1 MWDNIIDQQ
10 LTQNDCG
17 ISAVKTCYNFFNV
30 SISREYIKEKIYL
43 DENGAS
49 FKELSNFFNNHGLS
63 SEFKLVEFEDEV
75 ENIAYLQNLTPFIL
89 AIRKKNELH
98 YIIITEIKKNKLK
111 VLDPTKSS
119 FYYSTFQSLRN
130 EIYYSKNYI
139 ELTEIEDKLFYLTN
153 KELKK
158 YGVSV
163 NDIIIHES
171 ITSVYNKSIYFS
183 YIKENFGFK
192 SFEAEKMFLN
202 DLLFNQDAP
211 SIPNQFKSLKL
222 KKDLVQIKAP
232 LILSVKKNEN
242 NDTEIPE
249 NVEQNIYLKLLKSL
263 GSNKR
268 LWYIYIFSALFAA
281 TTTQLTVFIN
291 QILIDNVL
299 PSFQMNILI
308 VFAIGVGLFKLL
320 DLIIN
325 QYKNFV
331 GIHLGNLLDK
341 YFLSVFDSKLN
352 DFSIAYTQS
361 YRRGDLTERLSD
373 SLRLKRFF
381 VQFFTQI
388 LVDSSVAVYSL
399 IILFII
405 NWKLSL
411 IVACVLVLFY
421 FWFKIITPY
430 LKSNERIRFQ
440 KKADLFSKMIEKID
454 GLQVIKSFKLE
465 NLISNNVITSIDK
478 LIRIQT
484 KVGYISLLNKTIV
497 SIITLIASLLIIIFL
512 AKESI
517 LHQTIS
523 LGQIITFILL
533 SGRVFYSLSNLLKEN
548 LSLQE
553 HEVIL
558 RRFFD
563 FNEPSNNKNQNQGG
577 ITDFEISGISLK
589 NIEFGYNPD
598 KIIIKDLNLH
608 IVKNDKIR
616 IFGKNG
622 SGKSTLSKILSLLYQ
637 PLNGII
643 EVNDTISKFYN
654 TNKLREKILLVSNED
669 ILFNETIEF
678 NISLGNKISTRKI
691 IELSK
696 QIDFYELISETEEGL
711 DFMVSE
717 GGKNLSTG
725 QRKKILILRALVSK
739 AEILI
744 LDEVL
749 SGLDSDSRTKIENVL
764 NIIEKTLII
773 ISHEDVHN
781 INFNKEFIIKNGELN
796 KL

>member
-17 ISAVKTCYNFFNV
+17 ISVVKTCYNFFNI

-49 FKELSNFFNNHGLS
+49 FKELSDFFNNHGLLA
-63 SEFKLVEFEDEV
+63 EFKLIEFEDEI
-75 ENIAYLQNLTPFIL
+75 ENIAYLQKLTPFIL

-98 YIIITEIKKNKLK
+98 YIIIAEIKKNKLK

-119 FYYSTFQSLRN
+119 FYYSTFQSLN
-130 EIYYSKNYI
+130 KEIYYSKNYI
-139 ELTEIEDKLFYLTN
+139 ELIEIKDKIFHLTN

-158 YGVSV
+158 YGVNV

-232 LILSVKKNEN
+232 LILTVKKNEN
-242 NDTEIPE
+242 NDTEIQE
-249 NVEQNIYLKLLKSL
+249 NVEQNIYFKLLKSL

-331 GIHLGNLLDK
+331 GIHLGNLLDQ

-411 IVACVLVLFY
+411 IVACVLILFY
-421 FWFKIITPY
+421 FWFKVITPY

-465 NLISNNVITSIDK
+465 NLISNNVINSIDK

-533 SGRVFYSLSNLLKEN
+533 SGRMFYSLSNLLKEN

-563 FNEPSNNKNQNQGG
+563 FNEPPNDKNQNKSG
-577 ITDFEISGISLK
+577 ITDFEISDISLK
-589 NIEFGYNPD
+589 NIEFG
-598 KIIIKDLNLH
+598 
-608 IVKNDKIR
+608 IVI
-616 IFGKNG
+616 
-622 SGKSTLSKILSLLYQ
+622 
-637 PLNGII
+637 
-643 EVNDTISKFYN
+643 
-654 TNKLREKILLVSNED
+654 
-669 ILFNETIEF
+669 
-678 NISLGNKISTRKI
+678 
-691 IELSK
+691 
-696 QIDFYELISETEEGL
+696 
-711 DFMVSE
+711 
-717 GGKNLSTG
+717 
-725 QRKKILILRALVSK
+725 
-739 AEILI
+739 
-744 LDEVL
+744 
-749 SGLDSDSRTKIENVL
+749 
-764 NIIEKTLII
+764 
-773 ISHEDVHN
+773 
-781 INFNKEFIIKNGELN
+781 
-796 KL
+796 

>member
-352 DFSIAYTQS
+352 DFYIAYTQS

-577 ITDFEISGISLK
+577 ITDFEISGIFK

-608 IVKNDKIR
+608 IVKMIKYEYL
-616 IFGKNG
+616 GKMVQE
-622 SGKSTLSKILSLLYQ
+622 SLHSL
-637 PLNGII
+637 
-643 EVNDTISKFYN
+643 KFCHCF
-654 TNKLREKILLVSNED
+654 TNRSMVLLKLM
-669 ILFNETIEF
+669 ILF
-678 NISLGNKISTRKI
+678 
-691 IELSK
+691 
-696 QIDFYELISETEEGL
+696 
-711 DFMVSE
+711 
-717 GGKNLSTG
+717 
-725 QRKKILILRALVSK
+725 
-739 AEILI
+739 
-744 LDEVL
+744 
-749 SGLDSDSRTKIENVL
+749 L
-764 NIIEKTLII
+764 NSITQT
-773 ISHEDVHN
+773 S
-781 INFNKEFIIKNGELN
+781 
-796 KL
+796 